1 MIKKISLSLFF
12 LLSACGSPDTSWFPL
27 SEGIWWQYS
36 AIRSIRGESH
46 IQKLILANLPAVNIE
61 GRTLFPRKRAD
72 GQIDYYEKS
81 EKGIY
86 RVDIDDESR
95 DLQLQEPVE
104 VGAKWQRTSRI
115 LFLEVTGAFEA
126 TYNRRIKEDIVLDY
140 EVESIDDVV
149 DVAAGHFENCL
160 RVKGFG
166 SIYGGGGSLE
176 EFMDIDDINIETV
189 EWYAPGVGLV
199 KRTRKEYTHPLK
211 FENHYS
217 EELETIRK
225 G

>member
-1 MIKKISLSLFF
+1 MFEVQAAL
-12 LLSACGSPDTSWFPL
+12 
-27 SEGIWWQYS
+27 
-36 AIRSIRGESH
+36 
-46 IQKLILANLPAVNIE
+46 
-61 GRTLFPRKRAD
+61 D
-72 GQIDYYEKS
+72 GQKEQFEKN
-81 EKGIY
+81 ENNFM
-86 RVDIDDESR
+86 RREEELQRR
-95 DLQLQEPVE
+95 DLQLQEPME

>member
-1 MIKKISLSLFF
+1 MIKKICLSFCLI
-12 LLSACGSPDTSWFPL
+12 LSACGSPDTSWFPL

-46 IQKLILANLPAVNIE
+46 VQKLVLANLQAVNIE
-61 GRTLFPRKRAD
+61 GKTLTPRKRAD

-81 EKGIY
+81 EQGVY
-86 RVDIDDESR
+86 RVDIDDGSR
-95 DLQLQEPVE
+95 DLQLQEPAE
-104 VGAKWQRTSRI
+104 VGGKWQRASKI
-115 LFLEVTGAFEA
+115 LFLQVTGAFEA
-126 TYNRRIKEDIVLDY
+126 TYNRRIKEDIILDY
-140 EVESIDDVV
+140 EIESIDDVV
-149 DVAAGHFENCL
+149 NVAAGRFENCL
-160 RVKGFG
+160 RIKGKG

-217 EELETIRK
+217 EELETIRR